1 MNRPSLLLL
10 VMLLTAACR
19 GTAPTVGPLAGAP
32 VSVALP
38 RTQLPSGYKTTV
50 FRWDFRDRIFGA
62 KGDGVARIAGPDSV
76 RLDFFSD
83 RGEALGFAIVIG
95 DSIYTPGGD
104 EARRYLP
111 PVPLLWAAFGTLRL
125 VGADTILRVDGDT
138 LRADILSDTLM
149 SSSPPSLPD
158 TFWRVAFADRN
169 LVRLERVANRRLEEF
184 VERSDSVRVRYRHN
198 TARRSLGLTIQRQ
211 TMGAAFDP
219 AIWQR

>member
-1 MNRPSLLLL
+1 ML
-10 VMLLTAACR
+10 VMLLLASGCR
-19 GTAPTVGPLAGAP
+19 GTAPTVGALSGVPA
-32 VSVALP
+32 SVAIP
-38 RTQLPSGYKTTV
+38 RTQLPAGNQTTV

-83 RGEALGFAIVIG
+83 GGEALGFAIVIG

-125 VGADTILRVDGDT
+125 IGADTTLRVDGDT
-138 LRADILSDTLM
+138 LRADIQSDTLT
-149 SSSPPSLPD
+149 SPSSLPAN
-158 TFWRVAFADRN
+158 FWRVAFAERN

-198 TARRSLGLTIQRQ
+198 SARRSLGLTIQRQ
-211 TMGAAFDP
+211 SRGDAFDP